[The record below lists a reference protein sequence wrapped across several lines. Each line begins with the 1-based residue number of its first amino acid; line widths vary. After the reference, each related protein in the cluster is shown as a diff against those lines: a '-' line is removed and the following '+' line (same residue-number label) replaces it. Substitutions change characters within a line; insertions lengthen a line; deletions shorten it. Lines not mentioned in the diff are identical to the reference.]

1 MEVDGEMDI
10 AFDAADLGLD
20 DLELEAVQASPEPP
34 TQPSTDPEAMPPPL
48 KKARGL
54 GTKRSQWDPV
64 PEELLE
70 SSGEVE
76 LTLSI
81 LMGYL

>member
-20 DLELEAVQASPEPP
+20 DLELETVQASPEPP
-34 TQPSTDPEAMPPPL
+34 IQPSTDPEAMPPPL
-48 KKARGL
+48 KKARGR

-64 PEELLE
+64 PEELLD

-81 LMGYL
+81 LMGHL